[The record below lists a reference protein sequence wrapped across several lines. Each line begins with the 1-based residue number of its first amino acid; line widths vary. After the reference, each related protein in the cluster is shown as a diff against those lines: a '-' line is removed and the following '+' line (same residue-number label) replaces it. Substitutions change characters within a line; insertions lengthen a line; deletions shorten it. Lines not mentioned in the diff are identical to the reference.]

1 MNKKK
6 VLNSLRLLSL
16 TLTLA
21 LAAPAQTKPDFS
33 GTWKQNNEKSTFR
46 SDSTIQSYTNKI
58 EHQDPRLKVT
68 TVRTGPRG
76 ESTFERSYTT
86 DGKEQKTTDREGDE
100 FKSSV
105 KWEGSTLVFE
115 TVEKERGNTI
125 TTRETWTLSADGKT
139 LTKTI
144 HRSGPRGESD
154 QKYVLEK
161 Q

>member
-1 MNKKK
+1 MA
-6 VLNSLRLLSL
+6 RYFA
-16 TLTLA
+16 TLA
-21 LAAPAQTKPDFS
+21 AALLLCAALGRAETRPNFA
-33 GTWKQNNEKSTFR
+33 GTWKQNNEKSTPSRSSGFR
-46 SDSTIQSYTNKI
+46 SYINRI
-58 EHQDPRLKVT
+58 EHKDPDLRVAT
-68 TVRTGPRG
+68 IIAREGG
-76 ESTFERSYTT
+76 ESTFERTYTT
-86 DGKEQKTTDREGDE
+86 DGKEQKATDREGDE
-100 FKSSV
+100 FMTTV
-105 KWEGSTLVFE
+105 KWQGAALVFE